1 MVATRD
7 IERML
12 PIDNA
17 DTTNISNLKVVPPVT
32 EIDFPNPS
40 PEFGMETRDE
50 QVLSRS
56 SRSDRR
62 PKRDDGSFAA
72 AISRTDKNGDGS
84 TTLPRTVNHQG
95 RGENAS
101 SLSNLKTRHTSGSN
115 RRRERS
121 QTCENLSKINPDC
134 ATGAFDYTPIEPNA
148 GCNDESSGA
157 SNFPCQASASSKL
170 LGTTTSS
177 TTVPVNIVT
186 KKSPK
191 KMKGISPRNIVSP
204 KKMTTNDTDAR
215 ATAVEPTIIGN
226 AKVFSRSLIPPK
238 VYQSSATGLWI
249 STVNTASN
257 SSDDMKAFS
266 FRTEQEA
273 RASAYANAPPMMIPF
288 DTCSQCMLCDVKF
301 TLLRRR
307 KSCRNCG
314 ICICSNYSCST
325 KWRAKMVPETYN
337 VKK

>member
-1 MVATRD
+1 MNMVATRD

-12 PIDNA
+12 ASNNA

-50 QVLSRS
+50 QVLNRS

-62 PKRDDGSFAA
+62 SKRDDGSFAA
-72 AISRTDKNGDGS
+72 AISRTDKS
-84 TTLPRTVNHQG
+84 
-95 RGENAS
+95 GENAS
-101 SLSNLKTRHTSGSN
+101 SSTNLKKRHTSASNSN

-121 QTCENLSKINPDC
+121 QTCENLSKIYPDC

-177 TTVPVNIVT
+177 TTVPVNNVT

-204 KKMTTNDTDAR
+204 KKMSTNDTDAR
-215 ATAVEPTIIGN
+215 ATAAEPTIIGN
-226 AKVFSRSLIPPK
+226 AKVYSRSLIPPK
-238 VYQSSATGLWI
+238 VHQSSATGLWI